1 MNYLKDKFFVGLLK
15 LIFIRYFVVFIRM
28 TIFHCKENERNINGY
43 YNFLNKK
50 DFFFPKPWFLEWDI
64 VFFLGRMTTMSFEVS
79 TLYSAGLPL
88 SWCLTV

>member
-28 TIFHCKENERNINGY
+28 TIFHCKENERNINDY

-50 DFFFPKPWFLEWDI
+50 DFFFPKP
-64 VFFLGRMTTMSFEVS
+64 
-79 TLYSAGLPL
+79 
-88 SWCLTV
+88 